1 MLLQHP
7 GPKRLRLLAQ
17 AAWSVVMALGLPA
30 CTDPR
35 ELTPGALAISDK
47 HPAPWEAQVSARS
60 DAARRLSD
68 GEGEIVVANAVA
80 AHEKR
85 RP

>member
-1 MLLQHP
+1 MFPQRP
-7 GPKRLRLLAQ
+7 RLMRLLAHALWP
-17 AAWSVVMALGLPA
+17 AAIALGLAA
-30 CTDPR
+30 CANPR
-35 ELTPGALAISDK
+35 ELTPGALAVSGK
-47 HPAPWEAQVSARS
+47 RPAPWEAEVAPRS
-60 DAARRLSD
+60 DAERRLSD